1 MLSLCNIMCYSI
13 SVEIYAICHKLFE
26 KQPVIMCL
34 YSYSHLGT
42 NSVNL
47 INEMLWSR
55 LKQNVAEP
63 SQMKCC
69 GAVSNEMSFS
79 ENIY

>member
-34 YSYSHLGT
+34 YSYSHLRT
-42 NSVNL
+42 NPVHL
-47 INEMLWSR
+47 INEMLQSRLNEMLRSR
-55 LKQNVAEP
+55 LK
-63 SQMKCC
+63 
-69 GAVSNEMSFS
+69 
-79 ENIY
+79 